1 MESPQKRKSIG
12 VLPKAK
18 RTKTVNQRFKK
29 EYTEK
34 YPVITASRIGESH
47 AFCTVCR
54 LDISV
59 AHGGIHDCRKHVG
72 SVYRQKASILPLNQA
87 RSHVRYQHL

>member
-47 AFCTVCR
+47 AFCSNEGHYWNTGAGNV
-54 LDISV
+54 DKSV
-59 AHGGIHDCRKHVG
+59 IFSRIFGEINNH
-72 SVYRQKASILPLNQA
+72 
-87 RSHVRYQHL
+87 